1 MLFASFSLLLS
12 GVKEVGRWSIGE
24 SWSSFEWTP
33 EKIRKDYIQK
43 KGEDKHFCKICGKI
57 SNQARHA
64 AEHVLNKH
72 LAGQT
77 KCPLCDKMG
86 TRKTLA
92 EHVRKDHNMS
102 MNMYSMKLTEKRT

>member
-1 MLFASFSLLLS
+1 MFANFRLLLS

-24 SWSSFEWTP
+24 SWSNFEWTS
-33 EKIRKDYIQK
+33 EMIRKDYIQK
-43 KGEDKHFCKICGKI
+43 KGDKYQCKICSNI
-57 SNQARHA
+57 SNRPDGTAQ
-64 AEHVLNKH
+64 HVLLTH

-86 TRKTLA
+86 TRKTLT

>member
-1 MLFASFSLLLS
+1 MFANFALLLS
-12 GVKEVGRWSIGE
+12 GVNEVGRWSIGE
-24 SWSSFEWTP
+24 SWSTFEWTS
-33 EKIRKDYIQK
+33 EMIRKDYTLKI
-43 KGEDKHFCKICGKI
+43 GSKHKCKICGDI
-57 SNQARHA
+57 SNRSDQAA
-64 AEHVLNKH
+64 QHVLLIH

-86 TRKTLA
+86 TRKTLT